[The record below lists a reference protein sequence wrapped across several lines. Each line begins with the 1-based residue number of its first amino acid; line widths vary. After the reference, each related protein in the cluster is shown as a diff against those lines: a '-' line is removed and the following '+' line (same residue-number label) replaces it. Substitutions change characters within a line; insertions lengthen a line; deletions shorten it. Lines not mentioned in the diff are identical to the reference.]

1 VLFTTLTFL
10 VFLPIVCAAYWLIPR
25 QRGRNAL
32 LVAASYFFYGWWDA
46 RFAVLM
52 AVASF
57 VDFVAALV
65 IDRTESP
72 GRRRALL
79 AGSCTVSLGLL
90 GYFKYAGF
98 LAENAL
104 RLAEALGVRMTPFE
118 LKVVLPVGISFYTFQ
133 TLSYVIDVYRR
144 QMRPTRSLID
154 YMAYVS
160 FFPQLVAGPIERAGH
175 LLPQFGSLRGFD
187 EVAARDGL
195 RLMAW
200 GFFKKM
206 VMADALGVVA
216 DAAYQNVG
224 AADGPT
230 LVFATV
236 CFAFQIYCDF
246 SAYSDIASGCARLFG
261 LELMRNFAYPYFSRG
276 VAEFW
281 RRWHIS
287 LSTWFADYVYV
298 PLGGSRHG
306 RIQQARN
313 VLVTFLLSG
322 LWHGA
327 SWNFV
332 VWGALNGLAVL
343 PGVLWPRG
351 ARATVRDV
359 PGGEAN
365 LPSIGSVLAM
375 AGTFVFIGLTW
386 VFFRASTLPDA
397 LTVLARMRAGPWGP
411 LALTPAWNALGR
423 VAYLLPAF
431 VTVEWLF
438 RRERHPLQWMALP
451 RPVRWL
457 GYSTLIW
464 LTLWQAQPTTG
475 AFIYFQF

>member
-1 VLFTTLTFL
+1 VTFTTLTFL
-10 VFLPIVCAAYWLIPR
+10 LFLPLVCGAYWLIPR

-32 LVAASYFFYGWWDA
+32 LVAASYFFYGWWDV

-52 AVASF
+52 AAASF
-57 VDFVAALV
+57 VDFVAALALE
-65 IDRTESP
+65 RAQHP
-72 GRRRALL
+72 RQRRAIL
-79 AGSCTVSLGLL
+79 AASCTVSLGLL

-98 LAENAL
+98 FAENAL
-104 RLAEALGVRMTPFE
+104 RLAETLGVRMTPFE

-144 QMRPTRSLID
+144 KLPATRSLVD

-160 FFPQLVAGPIERAGH
+160 FFPQLVAGPIERAGR
-175 LLPQFGSLRGFD
+175 LLPQFATLRTLD
-187 EVAARDGL
+187 EAAARDGL

-206 VMADALGVVA
+206 AIADALGVVA
-216 DAAYQNVG
+216 DAAYRDVG

-230 LVFATV
+230 LALATV

-261 LELMRNFAYPYFSRG
+261 LDLMRNFAYPYFSRG
-276 VAEFW
+276 VGEFW

-298 PLGGSRHG
+298 PLGGSRRG
-306 RIQQARN
+306 RLLQARN

-332 VWGALNGLAVL
+332 AWGLLNGLAVL

-351 ARATVRDV
+351 ARATARDV
-359 PGGEAN
+359 PGGDRD
-365 LPSIGSVLAM
+365 LPSFGAVLAM
-375 AGTFVFIGLTW
+375 TGTFLFVCVTW
-386 VFFRASTLPDA
+386 VFFRAATLPDA
-397 LTVLARMRAGPWGP
+397 IAVLARIAAGPWTIGAWTAAVRG
-411 LALTPAWNALGR
+411 LAHVAL
-423 VAYLLPAF
+423 LLPGF
-431 VTVEWLF
+431 VAVEWVF
-438 RRERHPLQWMALP
+438 RRERHPLQWTALP
-451 RPVRWL
+451 RPLRWA
-457 GYSTLIW
+457 GYTAVVW
-464 LTLWQAQPTTG
+464 FTLWQAQAAAG